1 MARLRISGGK
11 RLLLVK
17 PRKRIR
23 DLESNASI
31 PPKSI
36 MVGRRLE
43 IAGCRYLGLGYDV
56 QISFVRY
63 TGRTFPSSS
72 FPVNLTTRITAFI
85 FCVDVK
91 NV

>member
-1 MARLRISGGK
+1 MARLSISGGK
-11 RLLLVK
+11 RLLPLQQSF
-17 PRKRIR
+17 P
-23 DLESNASI
+23 ASIVRI

-36 MVGRRLE
+36 MVGSRVE
-43 IAGCRYLGLGYDV
+43 IAGRPDVGLHYDV
-56 QISFVRY
+56 RY
-63 TGRTFPSSS
+63 IGRTFPSSS